1 MTVKINRKFVDH
13 ILLERGISAREL
25 AQLADV
31 GEATMYR
38 ILNGAAFSSV
48 TLGKIAEALECNP
61 VDLLDAGGFASP
73 LVEASPV
80 ETSLG

>member
-38 ILNGAAFSSV
+38 ILGGAAFNSV

-61 VDLLDAGGFASP
+61 VDLIDAGDFADP